1 MAITGYSMLSIAA
14 FAAAGIAS
22 VAMASFA
29 ATRIEERS
37 AEDVTAAM
45 QDASLDWVDVS
56 VDGLNVTLSGTA
68 PTEAQRFRATSLARS
83 IVDDGRVIVRLD
95 VAAPD
100 TITPPSFQLEMLR
113 NGDGLSLI
121 GLVPDALGDGGVAER
136 LSAVT
141 EGIDVVDLVD
151 SADYAVP
158 EGWEVALDYGLSAI
172 LELPRSKVSVY
183 SDRVEI
189 EAVSESQQQRDALLA
204 SLRSAQPDGIE
215 ILLDISAP
223 RPVIA
228 PFSLRFVLDED
239 GARFEDCSAET
250 DAGRARILASAAEL
264 GVPEDADCAIG
275 LGMPSPQWPQAVSQ
289 ALAALGEIGTGTVSF
304 SDADISLIAGP
315 RTEQDL
321 FDRVI
326 GDLEADLPEVF
337 SLRAVLPATPDPNT
351 TAQGPAQFS
360 AELNEEGMIELRGRL
375 PDDRIEAAVLS
386 FAQAEFGHS
395 NVRLAT
401 RQVEDLPT
409 EWSVRVLAGL
419 AALGVL
425 NSGSLQVEP
434 EMVRLSG
441 ETGSQTALSDAS
453 RILAER
459 LGDTAS
465 FDLDITYIEELD
477 PASAIPTEAE
487 CVARLNGILDETKIS
502 FDPGSVEINE
512 EAALVLDAIAEV
524 LPDCRHVEME
534 IGGHTDSQGRE
545 SMNARLSQA
554 RADAVLNGLLGRNI
568 LIGNLSSRG
577 YGESRPIADNETE
590 EGREANRRIEF
601 RLLAEVIEAAAEAEV
616 AERNETLLAVRPV
629 PRPDRAAEESDAEGA
644 DNE

>member
-1 MAITGYSMLSIAA
+1 
-14 FAAAGIAS
+14 
-22 VAMASFA
+22 
-29 ATRIEERS
+29 
-37 AEDVTAAM
+37 
-45 QDASLDWVDVS
+45 
-56 VDGLNVTLSGTA
+56 
-68 PTEAQRFRATSLARS
+68 
-83 IVDDGRVIVRLD
+83 
-95 VAAPD
+95 
-100 TITPPSFQLEMLR
+100 
-113 NGDGLSLI
+113 
-121 GLVPDALGDGGVAER
+121 DALGDGGVAER

>member
-264 GVPEDADCAIG
+264 GVPEDADCATRIR
-275 LGMPSPQWPQAVSQ
+275 LGRAILK
-289 ALAALGEIGTGTVSF
+289 A
-304 SDADISLIAGP
+304 
-315 RTEQDL
+315 
-321 FDRVI
+321 
-326 GDLEADLPEVF
+326 
-337 SLRAVLPATPDPNT
+337 RAVFVQHEAKRERRRHGQFLGRGYQPDR
-351 TAQGPAQFS
+351 GS
-360 AELNEEGMIELRGRL
+360 AHRTR
-375 PDDRIEAAVLS
+375 PVRPRDR
-386 FAQAEFGHS
+386 
-395 NVRLAT
+395 R
-401 RQVEDLPT
+401 
-409 EWSVRVLAGL
+409 
-419 AALGVL
+419 
-425 NSGSLQVEP
+425 
-434 EMVRLSG
+434 
-441 ETGSQTALSDAS
+441 
-453 RILAER
+453 
-459 LGDTAS
+459 
-465 FDLDITYIEELD
+465 
-477 PASAIPTEAE
+477 
-487 CVARLNGILDETKIS
+487 
-502 FDPGSVEINE
+502 PGS
-512 EAALVLDAIAEV
+512 
-524 LPDCRHVEME
+524 
-534 IGGHTDSQGRE
+534 
-545 SMNARLSQA
+545 
-554 RADAVLNGLLGRNI
+554 
-568 LIGNLSSRG
+568 
-577 YGESRPIADNETE
+577 
-590 EGREANRRIEF
+590 
-601 RLLAEVIEAAAEAEV
+601 
-616 AERNETLLAVRPV
+616 
-629 PRPDRAAEESDAEGA
+629 
-644 DNE
+644 

>member
-1 MAITGYSMLSIAA
+1 MANTGYSLLSITA

-22 VAMASFA
+22 VALASFA

-56 VDGLNVTLSGTA
+56 VDGLNVTLQGTA

-83 IVDDGRVIVRLD
+83 VVDDDRVIVRLE

-113 NGDGLSLI
+113 NGDGISLI
-121 GLVPDALGDGGVAER
+121 GLVPEALGEGGVAAR
-136 LSAVT
+136 LSDIT
-141 EGIDVVDLVD
+141 EGIEVVDLVD
-151 SADYAVP
+151 SADYPVP
-158 EGWEVALDYGLSAI
+158 ESWNAALDYGLTAI

-183 SDRVEI
+183 ARRVEI
-189 EAVSESQQQRDALLA
+189 EAVSESQDQRETLLTAL
-204 SLRSAQPDGIE
+204 RDAQPDGVDIQ
-215 ILLDISAP
+215 LDISAP

-228 PFSLRFVLDED
+228 PFSLRFVLDDE
-239 GARFEDCSAET
+239 GARFEDCSSET
-250 DAGRARILASAAEL
+250 DAGRARILAAGIAL
-264 GVPEDADCAIG
+264 GLPESADCAIG
-275 LGMPSPQWPQAVSQ
+275 LGMPSPQWPQAVSST
-289 ALAALGEIGTGTVSF
+289 LAALGELGAGTVSF
-304 SDADISLIAGP
+304 SDADISLIADA
-315 RTEQDL
+315 EVAQDV

-337 SLRAVLPATPDPNT
+337 SLRAVLPSGAETPD
-351 TAQGPAQFS
+351 ASQGPAQFS
-360 AELNEEGMIELRGRL
+360 AELNDEGMIELRGRL

-434 EMVRLSG
+434 DIVRLSG
-441 ETGSQTALSDAS
+441 QTGSQSAVSDIS
-453 RILAER
+453 RILSDR
-459 LGDTAS
+459 LGETAA
-465 FDLDITYIEELD
+465 FDLDVAYIEELD
-477 PASAIPTEAE
+477 PAAAIPTEDA
-487 CVARLNGILDETKIS
+487 CVARLNGILEETKIS
-502 FDPGSVEINE
+502 FDPGSVEIND
-512 EAALVLDAIAEV
+512 EAALVLDEIAAV

-545 SMNARLSQA
+545 SMNERLSQA

-568 LIGNLSSRG
+568 LISNLSARG
-577 YGESRPIADNETE
+577 YGESQPIADNETE
-590 EGREANRRIEF
+590 AGREINRRIEF
-601 RLLAEVIEAAAEAEV
+601 RLLSDVAEAAALAEV
-616 AERNETLLAVRPV
+616 EARNEVLLAVRPV
-629 PRPDRAAEESDAEGA
+629 PRPERTGDTDGSEETGDE
-644 DNE
+644 